1 MIYFHRDGQRL
12 IKLNINNKPSDW
24 AISNNGGKWQMYKMN
39 TKIRTTVDLAKY
51 IHDDKMLDYKVWDIV
66 SYVETAIFLF
76 KNDCFTDL
84 CQMLRKI
91 SEIDLEPLVED
102 ILTILRDKF
111 GEERVNEHI
120 LPMEA

>member
-1 MIYFHRDGQRL
+1 MIYFYRDGQRL
-12 IKLNINNKPSDW
+12 IKLNINDKPSDW

-39 TKIRTTVDLAKY
+39 TNIRTTVDLAKY
-51 IHDDKMLDYKVWDIV
+51 IHDDKMLDYKVGNIF

-84 CQMLRKI
+84 CQMLREI
-91 SEIDLEPLVED
+91 AEIDLDPLVED
-102 ILTILRDKF
+102 ILTILRERF
-111 GEERVNEHI
+111 GQERVNENI